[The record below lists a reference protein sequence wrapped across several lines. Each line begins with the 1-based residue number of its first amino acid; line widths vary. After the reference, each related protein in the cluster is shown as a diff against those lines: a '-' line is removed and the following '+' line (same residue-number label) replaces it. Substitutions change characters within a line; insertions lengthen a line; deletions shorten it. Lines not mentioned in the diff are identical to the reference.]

1 MKSIGKLKTYKSSE
15 ITKSRVSIGFEC
27 MDRGLIN
34 PDKCY
39 VPLAESGIK
48 YARVQT
54 GWAICEKEKGKYDWT
69 WLDGIVNKLHMA
81 INLAAAGQDPA
92 MAAQEMSCSGDCG
105 SCGGCH

>member
-1 MKSIGKLKTYKSSE
+1 MKIIGKLKTYKSSE

-39 VPLAESGIK
+39 EPLAESGIK

-54 GWAICEKEKGKYDWT
+54 GWAICEKEKGKYEKT
-69 WLDGIVNKLHMA
+69 KLIVEKTFRRKGRTL
-81 INLAAAGQDPA
+81 
-92 MAAQEMSCSGDCG
+92 CSAFFVYM
-105 SCGGCH
+105 